1 MSELS
6 YKKSALFHKRGLGE
20 VCGDIEPVSGGLM
33 HKMYKVSTESDT
45 YAVKCLNPEVM
56 KRPGVL
62 DNYARAEELES
73 ILEKE
78 GIPIIPALSF
88 EGKKMIEDDGNYYYI
103 FRWQEGSITDYN
115 NISKQQCYMAG
126 EILGRVH
133 KIDPQNTEPEEIEVS
148 DIDFEAYASEADK
161 EKSVIAGLI
170 TDNLLLLKEA
180 QDKLNNARC
189 MLPAM
194 SAIDDPDM
202 DPKNI
207 MWHEDKAYV
216 IDLECLERGNPIA
229 SCLNL
234 SLQWAGTVNG
244 KYSKENLAVFFEGY
258 LSAYDNGFRSY
269 DELFGISYT
278 WLEWLEYNIRRAL
291 GMEGSNE
298 EDIRLGEE
306 EVKNTIDRI
315 KYLRDIEEDVCS
327 VLAGIEAPDGKD
339 LPIWMVCTA
348 SCSFN

>member
-1 MSELS
+1 MILTNELS
-6 YKKSALFHKRGLGE
+6 NDIAALFGKCGLGN
-20 VCGDIEPVSGGLM
+20 VRSTIEPVSGGLM
-33 HKMYKVSTESDT
+33 HKMYKVRTESEV

-78 GIPIIPALSF
+78 GIPIVPSLSF
-88 EGKKMIEDDGNYYYI
+88 DGKKMLEDDGKYYYV

-115 NISKQQCYMAG
+115 AISKQQCYQAG
-126 EILGRVH
+126 EILGRIH
-133 KIDPQNTEPEEIEVS
+133 GIDPQNIEPDGVELS
-148 DIDFEAYASEADK
+148 DMDFEAYASEADK
-161 EKSVIAGLI
+161 KKSDIAGLI

-180 QDKLNNARC
+180 QDKLNNARR

-207 MWHEDKAYV
+207 MWHDGRAYV

-229 SCLNL
+229 TCLNL
-234 SLQWAGTVNG
+234 ALQWAGTVNG
-244 KYSKENLAVFFEGY
+244 MYSRENLVSFFKGY

-278 WLEWLEYNIRRAL
+278 WVEWLEYNIRRAL
-291 GMEGSNE
+291 GMEGLNE
-298 EDIRLGEE
+298 EDIRLGED
-306 EVKNTIDRI
+306 EVRNTIDRI
-315 KYLRDIEEDVCS
+315 KYLKYIEDDVCS
-327 VLAGIEAPDGKD
+327 VLSQLMGE
-339 LPIWMVCTA
+339 LC
-348 SCSFN
+348 

>member
-6 YKKSALFHKRGLGE
+6 DNISVLFRKYGLGN
-20 VCGDIEPVSGGLM
+20 VCGTIEPVSGGLM
-33 HKMYKVSTESDT
+33 HKMYKVRTESEV
-45 YAVKCLNPEVM
+45 YAVKCLNPEIM

-78 GIPIIPALSF
+78 GVPIVPALSF
-88 EGKKMIEDDGNYYYI
+88 YGKKMIEEDGKYYYI

-115 NISKQQCYMAG
+115 NIPKQQCYMAG
-126 EILGRVH
+126 EILGRIH
-133 KIDPQNTEPEEIEVS
+133 RIDPQNAMQEENELS
-148 DIDFEAYASEADK
+148 DIDFEAYAFEADK
-161 EKSVIAGLI
+161 KNSSIAGLI
-170 TDNLLLLKEA
+170 ADNLPLLKEA
-180 QDKLNNARC
+180 QDKLNNARRL
-189 MLPAM
+189 LPAM

-207 MWHEDKAYV
+207 MWHEDEAYV

-229 SCLNL
+229 TCLDL
-234 SLQWAGTVNG
+234 ALQWAGTVNG
-244 KYSKENLAVFFEGY
+244 KYSEEKLLGFFKGY

-278 WLEWLEYNIRRAL
+278 WVEWLEYNLRRAL

-298 EDIRLGEE
+298 EDIRRGEDE
-306 EVKNTIDRI
+306 LRNTVDRI
-315 KYLRDIEEDVCS
+315 KYLRDIEEDVCRA
-327 VLAGIEAPDGKD
+327 LAG
-339 LPIWMVCTA
+339 L
-348 SCSFN
+348 